1 MRKLKFRIVETQG
14 CIAGGVTVNDKDL
27 NEISQEEQDE
37 ILDYLLLKIKEQYR
51 TKQIDLMSIVN
62 IFEYTDYEYD
72 REPCDSCG
80 DTVSTTTWDIEVI
93 GDVFENIPESFNQ
106 SLEDIEN
113 NNLVELEKAL
123 SDKPEITETEK
134 ALYRAREVVTKLRR
148 ERMAQDELIN
158 QLIKQ
163 LESRNEKTK
172 I

>member
-1 MRKLKFRIVETQG
+1 ME
-14 CIAGGVTVNDKDL
+14 KD
-27 NEISQEEQDE
+27 
-37 ILDYLLLKIKEQYR
+37 
-51 TKQIDLMSIVN
+51 
-62 IFEYTDYEYD
+62 
-72 REPCDSCG
+72 
-80 DTVSTTTWDIEVI
+80 
-93 GDVFENIPESFNQ
+93 
-106 SLEDIEN
+106 
-113 NNLVELEKAL
+113 KAL